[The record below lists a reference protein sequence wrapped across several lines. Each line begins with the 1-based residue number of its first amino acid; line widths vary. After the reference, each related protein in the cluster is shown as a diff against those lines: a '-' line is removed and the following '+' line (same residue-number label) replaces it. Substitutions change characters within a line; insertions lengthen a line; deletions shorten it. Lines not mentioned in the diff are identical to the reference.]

1 MHVRVHVYVGVI
13 WHSNGKTKYNQG
25 NVKYKNRKY
34 ACAYVRVHVYVGV
47 VWHSNARTRYDQENK
62 KIKSMHVHMCVCTY
76 MWVLYGTAMEEPDI
90 IKEIRTKI

>member
-1 MHVRVHVYVGVI
+1 MHVRMCVCTCMWVSYG
-13 WHSNGKTKYNQG
+13 T
-25 NVKYKNRKY
+25 
-34 ACAYVRVHVYVGV
+34 AM
-47 VWHSNARTRYDQENK
+47 QEPDMIKKIK